1 MSLEDT
7 VNDGRRCGAPDALSY
22 LLGILFF
29 APSPSE
35 QTLMNVNAVESYLQM
50 EKNLLVAIASP
61 IRQTVKEKWSC
72 RLPCISLHNPL
83 FFLQT
88 RVKSLLC
95 CVWTSIMPLSVCV
108 FLNPIRSSAE
118 LSSALRESV
127 MYRAHFLDFNAST
140 LRRIFFEEI
149 GRAHV

>member
-1 MSLEDT
+1 MSLGDT

-83 FFLQT
+83 FYPSNKGKILT
-88 RVKSLLC
+88 LLC
-95 CVWTSIMPLSVCV
+95 LNQYYALECMCLSEP
-108 FLNPIRSSAE
+108 NQE
-118 LSSALRESV
+118 LS
-127 MYRAHFLDFNAST
+127 RAFQHFKRVCHVQNT
-140 LRRIFFEEI
+140 LSRL
-149 GRAHV
+149 